1 MVEKNVKDVSE
12 ETYNWRRQLKYG
24 LVLVVVGVIL
34 NIAGSKIPG
43 ILGVPLFLDNV
54 GTIITSVIGGYL
66 PGVIMGYISNL
77 INSTSDPA
85 TSYYCIITVLIAV
98 VCTWLSKRGFFDK
111 WYRLI
116 VVILALTLLG
126 GGLGSILT
134 WLLYGYGMGEGISA
148 PFTRQLYE
156 NGTMPL
162 FWAQFISDLTIDLVD
177 KTVTVIISVC
187 ILHFIPKSVRR
198 RFRIDGWRQRPL
210 SEKERV
216 AAARTYSRRF
226 SLRPK
231 ILTLVAVA
239 IILIAIV
246 TTGISL
252 FLYHQ
257 TVVTGVVM
265 EEIRFV
271 SRIIALFFG
280 FLPSTT
286 SYFPSIPWRWLPG
299 ISPPI
304 RRKSVSPV
312 LRG

>member
-12 ETYNWRRQLKYG
+12 ETYNWRRQLRYG

-134 WLLYGYGMGEGISA
+134 WLLYGYGKGRA
-148 PFTRQLYE
+148 LLDVHQQ
-156 NGTMPL
+156 GT
-162 FWAQFISDLTIDLVD
+162 AQNV
-177 KTVTVIISVC
+177 
-187 ILHFIPKSVRR
+187 PK
-198 RFRIDGWRQRPL
+198 
-210 SEKERV
+210 
-216 AAARTYSRRF
+216 
-226 SLRPK
+226 
-231 ILTLVAVA
+231 
-239 IILIAIV
+239 
-246 TTGISL
+246 
-252 FLYHQ
+252 
-257 TVVTGVVM
+257 
-265 EEIRFV
+265 EIE
-271 SRIIALFFG
+271 
-280 FLPSTT
+280 
-286 SYFPSIPWRWLPG
+286 
-299 ISPPI
+299 
-304 RRKSVSPV
+304 
-312 LRG
+312 